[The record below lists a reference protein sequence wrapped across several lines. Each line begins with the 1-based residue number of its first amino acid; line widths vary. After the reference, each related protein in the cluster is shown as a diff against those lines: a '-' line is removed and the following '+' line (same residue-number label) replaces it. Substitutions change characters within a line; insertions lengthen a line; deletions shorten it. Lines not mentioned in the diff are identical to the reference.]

1 MLALLDIRLSP
12 AIRLRRCGKYAH
24 GGIFNQHGI
33 FCLVSIFSG
42 ESEVFI
48 DHSDK

>member
-24 GGIFNQHGI
+24 GGIFSQQAV
-33 FCLVSIFSG
+33 FCLVSVFSE
-42 ESEVFI
+42 ESDVFTDHI
-48 DHSDK
+48 DK